1 MAELLNA
8 YEFKIDSIKLI
19 PADGGKFEV
28 IVDDKL
34 VYCSWFA
41 GGLRIVDISDPT
53 QPKESGFFIPTAPQ
67 GVTASLHR
75 VL

>member
-1 MAELLNA
+1 MAEIIKA
-8 YEFKIDSIKLI
+8 YESRIDSIKLI

-34 VYCSWFA
+34 VYSKLET
-41 GGLRIVDISDPT
+41 GRHV
-53 QPKESGFFIPTAPQ
+53 EQ
-67 GVTASLHR
+67 GEVTKLVGE

>member
-1 MAELLNA
+1 MVELLSA
-8 YEFKIDSIKLI
+8 FKFKIDSIKLI

-34 VYCSWFA
+34 VYSKLA
-41 GGLRIVDISDPT
+41 TGRHI
-53 QPKESGFFIPTAPQ
+53 EQ
-67 GVTASLHR
+67 GELSRLVGE

>member
-1 MAELLNA
+1 MAELLNT
-8 YEFKIDSIKLI
+8 YEFKIGSIKLI

-34 VYCSWFA
+34 VYSKLA
-41 GGLRIVDISDPT
+41 TGRHV
-53 QPKESGFFIPTAPQ
+53 EQ
-67 GVTASLHR
+67 GELAKLIGE

>member
-1 MAELLNA
+1 MAELINA
-8 YEFKIDSIKLI
+8 YESKINSIKLI

-34 VYCSWFA
+34 VYSKLA
-41 GGLRIVDISDPT
+41 TGRHV
-53 QPKESGFFIPTAPQ
+53 EQ
-67 GVTASLHR
+67 GELAKLVGD

>member
-8 YEFKIDSIKLI
+8 YEIKIDSIKLI

-34 VYCSWFA
+34 VYSKLA
-41 GGLRIVDISDPT
+41 TGRHV
-53 QPKESGFFIPTAPQ
+53 EQ
-67 GVTASLHR
+67 GELSRLVGE

>member
-1 MAELLNA
+1 MVELLSA
-8 YEFKIDSIKLI
+8 FEFKIDSIKLI

-34 VYCSWFA
+34 VYSKLA
-41 GGLRIVDISDPT
+41 TGRHI
-53 QPKESGFFIPTAPQ
+53 EQ
-67 GVTASLHR
+67 GELSRLVGE

>member
-1 MAELLNA
+1 MAELINA
-8 YEFKIDSIKLI
+8 YESKINSIKLI

-34 VYCSWFA
+34 VYSKLA
-41 GGLRIVDISDPT
+41 TGRHV
-53 QPKESGFFIPTAPQ
+53 EQ
-67 GVTASLHR
+67 GELTTLVGK

>member
-1 MAELLNA
+1 MAELLNT
-8 YEFKIDSIKLI
+8 YELKIDSIKLI

-34 VYCSWFA
+34 VYSKLA
-41 GGLRIVDISDPT
+41 TGRHV
-53 QPKESGFFIPTAPQ
+53 EQ
-67 GVTASLHR
+67 GELTKLVGE

>member
-8 YEFKIDSIKLI
+8 YEFKINSIKLI

-34 VYCSWFA
+34 VYSKLA
-41 GGLRIVDISDPT
+41 TGRHV
-53 QPKESGFFIPTAPQ
+53 EQ
-67 GVTASLHR
+67 GEIAKLVGE

>member
-8 YEFKIDSIKLI
+8 YEFKIGSIKLI

-28 IVDDKL
+28 IVDDNLVYSKLATGRHVEQGELTKL
-34 VYCSWFA
+34 V
-41 GGLRIVDISDPT
+41 GN
-53 QPKESGFFIPTAPQ
+53 
-67 GVTASLHR
+67 

>member
-1 MAELLNA
+1 MAELLNT

-28 IVDDKL
+28 IVNEKL
-34 VYCSWFA
+34 VYSKLDT
-41 GGLRIVDISDPT
+41 GRHI
-53 QPKESGFFIPTAPQ
+53 EQ
-67 GVTASLHR
+67 GELSRLIGE

>member
-8 YEFKIDSIKLI
+8 YEIKIGSIKLI

-34 VYCSWFA
+34 VYSKLA
-41 GGLRIVDISDPT
+41 TGRHV
-53 QPKESGFFIPTAPQ
+53 EQ
-67 GVTASLHR
+67 GELTKLVGN

>member
-8 YEFKIDSIKLI
+8 YEYKIGSIKLI

-34 VYCSWFA
+34 VYSKLA
-41 GGLRIVDISDPT
+41 TGRHV
-53 QPKESGFFIPTAPQ
+53 EQ
-67 GVTASLHR
+67 GEITKLVGKAL
-75 VL
+75 

>member
-8 YEFKIDSIKLI
+8 YEIKIDSIRLI

-28 IVDDKL
+28 IVDNKL
-34 VYCSWFA
+34 VYSKLA
-41 GGLRIVDISDPT
+41 TGRHV
-53 QPKESGFFIPTAPQ
+53 EQ
-67 GVTASLHR
+67 GELSRLIGE